1 MRGRALHSLS
11 AGLLLSLAGCAL
23 LGKSEPLTPR
33 YFSPE
38 TALPPKTAASAAPVP
53 LREGAELRLGR
64 INAAPYLDER
74 IVFRDS
80 DFELGFYEDRRWT
93 ENPEAYLRRAL
104 SRSLFESYGIQRIVS
119 GPGPSLDVE
128 LTELAELKR
137 SPAMARVRL
146 TYTLSDDR
154 LVRREATVSV
164 ELPITGSGS
173 DAAEQGVRAMSRA
186 LSQAVEQ
193 VVEQVVDE
201 LRAAPAPQSV
211 SQSQPP

>member
-1 MRGRALHSLS
+1 
-11 AGLLLSLAGCAL
+11 L

-38 TALPPKTAASAAPVP
+38 AAPPPKADTPAARAP

-64 INAAPYLDER
+64 INAAAYLDER

-80 DFELGFYEDRRWT
+80 EYELGFYEDRRWT
-93 ENPEAYLRRAL
+93 ESPEAYLRRAL
-104 SRSLFESYGIQRIVS
+104 SRSLFEDYGVRRIVS

-128 LTELAELKR
+128 LTEFAELKR

-164 ELPITGSGS
+164 ELPIAASGTEA
-173 DAAEQGVRAMSRA
+173 DAAAQGVRAMSRA
-186 LSQAVEQ
+186 LSKAVQ
-193 VVEQVVDE
+193 QIVDQVVDE
-201 LRAAPAPQSV
+201 LRRAPAPHAV
-211 SQSQPP
+211 TQSQTP